1 MFSLEFLVEAPFQS
15 VIPIAEHLVTLKGM
29 ITLDRDTVSV
39 MAQYSVEN
47 VEEDRLISICAHSL
61 NININLNFKS
71 EYGKY
76 QREQQNHLAEKYVS
90 LNILFVVTIH
100 GKHIYIYFTSQ
111 CLNLNNR
118 GFHTLVFL

>member
-39 MAQYSVEN
+39 MAPYSVEN
-47 VEEDRLISICAHSL
+47 IEEDGLISICAHSL

-71 EYGKY
+71 EYSKY

-100 GKHIYIYFTSQ
+100 GKHT
-111 CLNLNNR
+111 LHL
-118 GFHTLVFL
+118 FHKPMLKHE